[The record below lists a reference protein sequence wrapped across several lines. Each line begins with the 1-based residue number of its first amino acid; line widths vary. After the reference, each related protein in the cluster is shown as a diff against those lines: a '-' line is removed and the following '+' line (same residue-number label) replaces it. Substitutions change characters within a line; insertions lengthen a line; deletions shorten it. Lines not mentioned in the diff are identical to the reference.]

1 MTNNPYDALGVSKN
15 ASIDEIKSQFRRLA
29 LRLHPDKS
37 NSKYAVEN
45 FKEISEAYE
54 ILSDPIKREA
64 YDKKVGQNE
73 EHKNT
78 YQTGS
83 VSSIWWRQLKTMG
96 RELLRLLKKYA
107 QSMNEKQNHYQ
118 STKKSGHSE
127 SSGNKIN
134 DFIGSI
140 FGDSESD
147 NREYDSR
154 KYDNFSGKMFGDKK
168 TKIWSDEYD
177 DSWTSSG
184 KNDAK
189 LVNGIF
195 GVKKPKQKRKQE
207 NLEDPWINASE
218 EDSRLANDIFGVEQ
232 PRKKRKDRRNYDCG
246 FNMEDVFD
254 LWRKFHV
261 QSWGVI
267 KWVMRNPSLHM

>member
-29 LRLHPDKS
+29 LKIHPDKS

-54 ILSDPIKREA
+54 ILSDPIKRES

-73 EHKNT
+73 EYENT
-78 YQTGS
+78 SQTGS
-83 VSSIWWRQLKTMG
+83 VRSIWWSQLKTMG

-118 STKKSGHSE
+118 STKKTEHSE
-127 SSGNKIN
+127 YSGNKIN
-134 DFIGSI
+134 EFSESY
-140 FGDSESD
+140 FGDYES
-147 NREYDSR
+147 DSR
-154 KYDNFSGKMFGDKK
+154 KSDNLAGKIFGDKK
-168 TKIWSDEYD
+168 PKIWKDDYD
-177 DSWTSSG
+177 YPWTSSR
-184 KNDAK
+184 KNDTK
-189 LVNGIF
+189 LANDIF

-207 NLEDPWINASE
+207 NFEDPWINASE
-218 EDSRLANDIFGVEQ
+218 EDSRLANDIFGVEK

-254 LWRKFHV
+254 L
-261 QSWGVI
+261 
-267 KWVMRNPSLHM
+267 

>member
-29 LRLHPDKS
+29 LKLHPDKS

-54 ILSDPIKREA
+54 ILSDPIKRES

-73 EHKNT
+73 EHENT
-78 YQTGS
+78 SQTGS
-83 VSSIWWRQLKTMG
+83 VRSIWWSQLKTMG

-107 QSMNEKQNHYQ
+107 KSMNEKQKQYQ
-118 STKKSGHSE
+118 STKKARHSE
-127 SSGNKIN
+127 YSGNKIN
-134 DFIGSI
+134 EFIESL

-147 NREYDSR
+147 YREYDSKESDSR
-154 KYDNFSGKMFGDKK
+154 KYDDLVGKIFGDKK
-168 TKIWSDEYD
+168 TKIWSDDYD
-177 DSWTSSG
+177 DPWISSR

-189 LVNGIF
+189 LANDIF

-207 NLEDPWINASE
+207 NFEDPWINASE
-218 EDSRLANDIFGVEQ
+218 KDSRLANDIFGVEK
-232 PRKKRKDRRNYDCG
+232 PKKKNKDRRNYDCG

-254 LWRKFHV
+254 L
-261 QSWGVI
+261 
-267 KWVMRNPSLHM
+267 